1 MKSESADHSRCW
13 IWSRHVYSWR
23 ICRVLASL
31 TTNRYC
37 TQEACRGRGEA
48 VGVGSGGGRSSQDG
62 CLLPLYTRFLSRWS
76 CVYHVES
83 LFRTKMS

>member
-1 MKSESADHSRCW
+1 M
-13 IWSRHVYSWR
+13 
-23 ICRVLASL
+23 LASL

-62 CLLPLYTRFLSRWS
+62 CLLPLHTAFCLDGLVFTMWKAY
-76 CVYHVES
+76 YEA
-83 LFRTKMS
+83 